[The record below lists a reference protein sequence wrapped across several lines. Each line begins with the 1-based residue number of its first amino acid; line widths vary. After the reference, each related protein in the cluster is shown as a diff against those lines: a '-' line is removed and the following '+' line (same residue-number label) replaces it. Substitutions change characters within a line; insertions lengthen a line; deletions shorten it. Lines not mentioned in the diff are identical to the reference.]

1 MNVRKKMKLS
11 HTFESYWDILPPAL
25 HELIMAYKKGQE
37 EIDEERKKR
46 MKELC
51 REVEKYGELK
61 RRWGIG
67 HVKCIKPH
75 GEVCYICDRYHVK
88 VVGYYEDQ
96 EGVRRERFLG
106 YNFKMALDRV
116 DIVKSSL

>member
-1 MNVRKKMKLS
+1 MKLT
-11 HTFESYWDILPPAL
+11 HTFESYWNMLPP
-25 HELIMAYKKGQE
+25 EMKVLILEYKESQE
-37 EIDEERKKR
+37 AIDEERKER
-46 MKELC
+46 MEDLC
-51 REVEKYGELK
+51 REVKKYGELK

-96 EGVRRERFLG
+96 EGVQKERFLG

>member
-1 MNVRKKMKLS
+1 MSARKKVKLT
-11 HTFESYWDILPPAL
+11 HTFESYWDMLPPEIKVMIL
-25 HELIMAYKKGQE
+25 EHKESQE
-37 EIDEERKKR
+37 AIDEERKRR
-46 MKELC
+46 MKDLC
-51 REVEKYGELK
+51 REVKKYGELK

-75 GEVCYICDRYHVK
+75 GEVCHICDRYHVRI
-88 VVGYYEDQ
+88 VGYFEDQ
-96 EGVRRERFLG
+96 EGVQKERFLG